1 MAKKQP
7 SFEDRLLELEA
18 LVRKMEEGSMPL
30 NETLTAYE
38 EGMKLVKSCN
48 EKIEKIEK
56 QILVLGGESMEDTN
70 NGQYF

>member
-38 EGMKLVKSCN
+38 EGIKLSKLLTEELSAA
-48 EKIEKIEK
+48 EKRMLE
-56 QILVLGGESMEDTN
+56 LSGGEVIPMEDAP
-70 NGQYF
+70 

>member
-38 EGMKLVKSCN
+38 EGMKLSKLLTEELSAA
-48 EKIEKIEK
+48 EKRMLE
-56 QILVLGGESMEDTN
+56 LSGGEVIPMEDAP
-70 NGQYF
+70 

>member
-38 EGMKLVKSCN
+38 EGMKLSKLLTEELSAA
-48 EKIEKIEK
+48 EKRMLELSSGE
-56 QILVLGGESMEDTN
+56 VLPMEDAP
-70 NGQYF
+70 

>member
-30 NETLTAYE
+30 NETLSAYE
-38 EGMKLVKSCN
+38 EGMKLSKLLTEELSAA
-48 EKIEKIEK
+48 EKRMLE
-56 QILVLGGESMEDTN
+56 LSGGEVIPMEDAP
-70 NGQYF
+70 